1 MTHPARPARHAAADG
16 RGIDPDAPITTT
28 HERRITAPLDVV
40 WRLQADFAAWP
51 HWQSAVLTARR
62 LDEGALVSIPEVHP
76 GDQVFCS
83 CSLL

>member
-1 MTHPARPARHAAADG
+1 MSLYFSDWEPALDWPDFPGSVPAKAQVMSAATHPH
-16 RGIDPDAPITTT
+16 
-28 HERRITAPLDVV
+28 L
-40 WRLQADFAAWP
+40 
-51 HWQSAVLTARR
+51 R